1 MPKPPRVRRETVPPD
16 LQESVDAFL
25 AHLSLERGA
34 AKLTTEAYESDLV
47 RFAAHCGR
55 AGRTNWME
63 VSLADVDSWTRAL
76 DRKGHAAASMARR
89 LSAVRSFSA
98 HLVRSGLRRDDFTE
112 LAHGPK
118 LRRK

>member
-1 MPKPPRVRRETVPPD
+1 MPPD

-76 DRKGHAAASMARR
+76 DRKGQPITLKLTGPVEAWYEDLGENPPVARK
-89 LSAVRSFSA
+89 
-98 HLVRSGLRRDDFTE
+98 G
-112 LAHGPK
+112 
-118 LRRK
+118 